1 MSRLAKSFRPRG
13 DLWRSGDF
21 MSLWAAQ
28 SISQVGSAVGQL
40 ALPLVAILVLDA
52 TAFEVSLLAA
62 LEFLPFLLF
71 ALPAGVW
78 VDRLRRRPILILA
91 DVGRA
96 LALASIPVAA
106 AFDAITIGHLYAVGF
121 ALGTLTVAFDVAY
134 QSYLPALIGRS
145 QLVEGNSK
153 LELSRSV
160 AQVGGPGL
168 GGILVAALTA
178 PYAVASGAVSFVASA
193 FFLYRI
199 RNVEPPPERHEQA
212 SIRVELIEGLRYLFG
227 DPRWRAF
234 SGYVAT
240 INFFSSGLV
249 FSILLVFAVRDLG
262 LSTAQI
268 GLIFAVSNLGSVAA
282 ALGAGR
288 IARRF
293 GVGTTLIVAG
303 VLSGMPLLFLPLATA
318 EPAADPRGV
327 RDRPLQRDR
336 HQLRAGRRARS
347 SPRAHDGLTPVCRL
361 GNHPTGLCRWG
372 SFGVNDRSARDNP
385 DRSDRLHLLFPLPP
399 LLTIPLDPRSAGAR
413 LRPSAGGLTRCSSS
427 GAQAS
432 FRNAGPCDGIS
443 RQVDSVRE
451 HGRDRPGR

>member
-318 EPAADPRGV
+318 EHAV
-327 RDRPLQRDR
+327 
-336 HQLRAGRRARS
+336 
-347 SPRAHDGLTPVCRL
+347 
-361 GNHPTGLCRWG
+361 
-372 SFGVNDRSARDNP
+372 
-385 DRSDRLHLLFPLPP
+385 LLVLPP
-399 LLTIPLDPRSAGAR
+399 LTLEAFGIVLFNVTGISYVQAVVPDRVLGRMTASRRFVVWGTIPLGSV
-413 LRPSAGGLTRCSSS
+413 AGGALASMIGLRETILI
-427 GAQAS
+427 GAIGS
-432 FRNAGPCDGIS
+432 TFCFLFLLFSPFRSIREAPALDFDPAPAG
-443 RQVDSVRE
+443 
-451 HGRDRPGR
+451 